1 MRILIVSSYPPRHC
15 GIGAYAAAQADR
27 LADEGHEVVVLSP
40 PDGAGDL
47 HSGFSGGRAFRR
59 AAKIGG
65 RFDRIVVHFQPGLYF
80 RPRSPFSHVL
90 TAASLVWLVLR
101 RPAVEI
107 LVHEA
112 TPPPSRLRPDYRLLG
127 LAFSRAQLRFHTE
140 AERAGLERDYR
151 IRTRSTLVPHEAS
164 VAVHARVSR
173 PEARARLGIER
184 EEPIFLCAG
193 FIHPDK
199 GFDRAVRAFAAAG
212 SPGHLYV
219 VGSVRTATPDILAHV
234 RDLRALCEETEG
246 ATMIERFVSDEDFD
260 VWISA
265 ADRVVFPYRRAWSS
279 GALARAQ
286 RLGTPALVA
295 DVGGLAE
302 QAGEN
307 DIVFHSEDAL
317 VRLFALPV
325 TTDAESARRAVRLVD
340 REGSTDRDHRVDGS
354 TIFGV
359 RVHDLSS
366 TDRVREVCGAFL
378 AGERTFR
385 VFTPNPEILLRAR
398 GDRSFA
404 AVLNSADLALPDGTG
419 VAMIQS
425 LRTRR
430 RVRRWPGVE
439 IGALLLELASERDAT
454 VAFLGGVQ
462 GVAERAAAR
471 WRMRL
476 PRLRLAVL
484 GSGVLVGDDGRARP
498 AERDLEVVE
507 EIRALGP
514 AILFIGLGAP
524 KQERWIARHADDLPS
539 VRIVIG
545 IGGAFDM
552 WAGRLRRAPRLVHRT
567 GLEWL
572 WRLALEPGRL
582 PRIVRAT
589 IVFPFRALTER
600 VG

>member
-15 GIGAYAAAQADR
+15 GIGAYAAAQAGR

-40 PDGAGDL
+40 PDGGGDL
-47 HSGFSGGRAFRR
+47 QSGFFRGRAFRR

-65 RFDRIVVHFQPGLYF
+65 GFDRIVVHFQPGLYF
-80 RPRSPFSHVL
+80 RARSPFSHVV

-112 TPPPSRLRPDYRLLG
+112 TSPPSRLRPDYRLLG
-127 LAFSRAQLRFHTE
+127 MAFSRAQLRFHTE
-140 AERAGLERDYR
+140 AERVGLERDYR

-164 VAVHARVSR
+164 VVVHARVSR
-173 PEARARLGIER
+173 PEARARLGIET
-184 EEPIFLCAG
+184 EEPIFLLPG
-193 FIHPDK
+193 FIHLDK

-212 SPGHLYV
+212 SPGRLYV
-219 VGSVRTATPDILAHV
+219 VGSVRTATPEILGHAD
-234 RDLRALCEETEG
+234 DLRALCEETEG
-246 ATMIERFVSDEDFD
+246 TTMIERFVSDEDFD

-265 ADRVVFPYRRAWSS
+265 ADRVVLPYRRAWSS

-286 RLGTPALVA
+286 LLGTPALVA
-295 DVGGLAE
+295 GVGGLAE

-317 VRLFALPV
+317 ARLFALPV
-325 TTDAESARRAVRLVD
+325 TTDAESARGAVRLVD
-340 REGSTDRDHRVDGS
+340 REGPTDRDDRVDGGD
-354 TIFGV
+354 IFGV
-359 RVHDLSS
+359 HVHDVPSA
-366 TDRVREVCGAFL
+366 DRVREVCGAFL

-398 GDRSFA
+398 EDRSYA
-404 AVLNSADLALPDGTG
+404 ALLNSADLALPDGTG

-425 LRTRR
+425 LRARR

-454 VAFLGGVQ
+454 VAFLGGAD

-476 PRLRLAVL
+476 PRLRLAVV
-484 GSGVLVGDDGRARP
+484 GSGVRVADDGRSRP
-498 AERDLEVVE
+498 AERDSGLVE
-507 EIRALGP
+507 QIRALAP
-514 AILFIGLGAP
+514 AILFVGLGAP

-539 VRIVIG
+539 VRIAIG

-552 WAGRLRRAPRLVHRT
+552 WAERLRRAPKLVHRI

-589 IVFPFRALTER
+589 IVFPFRALTDR
-600 VG
+600 AG